1 MTVRK
6 GLLAVVNNDPNFT
19 NQSVE
24 NAVASWKVSWVLKTD
39 ELDTAIDNN
48 EVLTDSQKSGLKD
61 TINGIAYLNAGPYI
75 KRLLNHTNSIL
86 NGSIIPP
93 LAGVVTSINGQGT
106 FLEILQLTSGLQTT
120 IPELYGVSAAEKNR
134 SVDDHLGILNGKFSK
149 TTDSSLKTP

>member
-48 EVLTDSQKSGLKD
+48 EVLTDS
-61 TINGIAYLNAGPYI
+61 
-75 KRLLNHTNSIL
+75 
-86 NGSIIPP
+86 
-93 LAGVVTSINGQGT
+93 
-106 FLEILQLTSGLQTT
+106 
-120 IPELYGVSAAEKNR
+120 
-134 SVDDHLGILNGKFSK
+134 
-149 TTDSSLKTP
+149 